1 MAGAFPLVESSS
13 MEYTTTTEKVVY
25 WPGAPRLGELVAD
38 DLAVV
43 RPGRRRN
50 EKKGC
55 RNRERN
61 IQQNDVRLLQSRPW
75 EWDIA
80 ATEEELARRLIEC
93 DSWPVMV
100 PARG

>member
-13 MEYTTTTEKVVY
+13 MEYTTTEEKVVY
-25 WPGAPRLGELVAD
+25 WPGAPD

-61 IQQNDVRLLQSRPW
+61 IQQTTFGSSRAGPGNG
-75 EWDIA
+75 
-80 ATEEELARRLIEC
+80 T
-93 DSWPVMV
+93 
-100 PARG
+100 

>member
-1 MAGAFPLVESSS
+1 MASPTSAMAGAFPLVESSS
-13 MEYTTTTEKVVY
+13 MEYTTTEEKVVY

-61 IQQNDVRLLQSRPW
+61 IQQTTFGSSRAGPGNG
-75 EWDIA
+75 
-80 ATEEELARRLIEC
+80 T
-93 DSWPVMV
+93 
-100 PARG
+100 